1 MNIKINSFKKKKGG
15 KKLDKK
21 QSLKQA
27 AYNVFSNK
35 GYKATAISEVAKQA
49 GMAVGSFYNYYESKE
64 EIFLD
69 VYIDENNRIRQVI
82 MNDIDWQ
89 VDVVELIGQLFGQSR
104 SLVSSNKI

>member
-1 MNIKINSFKKKKGG
+1 MNEYKNKFIQKKKGG

-49 GMAVGSFYNYYESKE
+49 GMAVGSFYNYYASKE
-64 EIFLD
+64 VIFLAI
-69 VYIDENNRIRQVI
+69 VNF
-82 MNDIDWQ
+82 
-89 VDVVELIGQLFGQSR
+89 QLMHFIHFI
-104 SLVSSNKI
+104 N